1 MRVQHAARPS
11 SGDGHPAQPQ
21 KHLLPRKGAS
31 LYRTN
36 SLFIGATRTDERA
49 FAILSLIATA
59 KANGLFP
66 RAPQVPHLITQVI
79 DFPTT
84 GLAKMPLQ
92 PYGARRSRAANR
104 LSCSGVV
111 LLTPA

>member
-21 KHLLPRKGAS
+21 KYLLPRKGAS

-66 RAPQVPHLITQVI
+66 RAQLSDVLGRL
-79 DFPTT
+79 PTT
-84 GLAKMPLQ
+84 HNRDIDLLLPLE
-92 PYGARRSRAANR
+92 GWTALND
-104 LSCSGVV
+104 
-111 LLTPA
+111 

>member
-66 RAPQVPHLITQVI
+66 RVQLSDVLGRL
-79 DFPTT
+79 PTT
-84 GLAKMPLQ
+84 HNRDIDLLLPLE
-92 PYGARRSRAANR
+92 GWTALND
-104 LSCSGVV
+104 
-111 LLTPA
+111 